1 MSDQTYDP
9 YEFSQGLPDKY
20 GGVIEEAYVAYNP
33 EYQDGKIALLHLV
46 TMTDDPE
53 IGEAGRTTAL
63 YTLGK
68 GWEPAEGGKSAVHES
83 GKKRKLNANSGV
95 ALLTQAALD
104 IGVNLRERGL
114 PWESKTWTG
123 LDFEWERKEFSFKN
137 DEGKEQTYGR
147 MLPVAL
153 RGQAGTGT
161 PPQAAAAAA
170 PPTAPAAQAAP
181 APTPSTPEPTQTTN
195 GAIDGMTKVGLIK
208 LAKEVKANG
217 GTHDQFMERA
227 FVGGALADG
236 SAIPAV
242 AGNQAVEQ
250 AVMDASPTGV
260 FAQA

>member
-1 MSDQTYDP
+1 MADDSNYDP

-20 GGVIEEAYVAYNP
+20 GAVVEEAYVAYNP
-33 EYQDGKIALLHLV
+33 EYQDGKVALLHLIH
-46 TMTDDPE
+46 MTDDPE
-53 IGEAGRTTAL
+53 IGEAGRTTQL

-104 IGVNLRERGL
+104 IGIDLRGRGL
-114 PWESKTWTG
+114 PWESKTWQG
-123 LDFEWERKEFSFKN
+123 LNLEWERKEFSFKN

-147 MLPVAL
+147 MLPVAM
-153 RGQAGTGT
+153 RGQTPATT
-161 PPQAAAAAA
+161 PPPVETAATSAATT
-170 PPTAPAAQAAP
+170 PAPATAEPAA
-181 APTPSTPEPTQTTN
+181 TTN
-195 GAIDGMTKVGLIK
+195 GAAIDGMTKVGLIK
-208 LAKEVKANG
+208 LAKEVKASG
-217 GTHDQFMERA
+217 GTHDQFMEKA
-227 FVGGALADG
+227 FLGGQLGDG

-242 AGNQAVEQ
+242 SGNAAVEQ